1 MLLRRCLE
9 EGLCVLGCQAFRFMN
24 AIIMPKFRDTGLYK
38 MICMS
43 FVVDDLEVG
52 MPALPVN
59 DRRSDSDDEED
70 GMAVLRSARAMAE
83 PEASSSQGEWKKR
96 AGETRHH
103 RCLTRIGCKRQG
115 AWHA

>member
-1 MLLRRCLE
+1 
-9 EGLCVLGCQAFRFMN
+9 MN

-59 DRRSDSDDEED
+59 DRRSDADDDEED
-70 GMAVLRSARAMAE
+70 GMDVLRSARAMAG

-96 AGETRHH
+96 AGETRH
-103 RCLTRIGCKRQG
+103 CCLLTRIGCKRQG